1 MDDAMMNDAAP
12 ESAPR
17 QDAAPESAPPQD
29 AAPESAPPQDAAP
42 DDTAPAGVTFADT
55 ALAGMRAGR
64 RGPVEGE
71 HLIGYDGDPTR
82 RPGVPMHAPVSRAT
96 GAPETQPVPQ
106 PGSGERTHRAALE
119 RPTPVFGTA
128 QPLHGLSGVLRRVA
142 YRIPEHHARHW
153 MILMAA
159 DRIDVMEDR
168 AGGVMARPLEAVGAH
183 GPAQRVRANPAP
195 FLAGAIAGLLVARA
209 LMD

>member
-1 MDDAMMNDAAP
+1 MDDAMMD
-12 ESAPR
+12 
-17 QDAAPESAPPQD
+17 D

-42 DDTAPAGVTFADT
+42 DDSAPDDTAPDDTAPDDT
-55 ALAGMRAGR
+55 ALADVRAGR

-71 HLIGYDGDPTR
+71 HVIGYDRDPAR
-82 RPGVPMHAPVSRAT
+82 RPGVPMHAPASRAT
-96 GAPETQPVPQ
+96 GAPDTEPVPQ
-106 PGSGERTHRAALE
+106 SGSGERTHRAALE

-142 YRIPEHHARHW
+142 YGIPEHHARHW

-183 GPAQRVRANPAP
+183 GPARRVRANPAP

-209 LMD
+209 FMD

>member
-1 MDDAMMNDAAP
+1 
-12 ESAPR
+12 
-17 QDAAPESAPPQD
+17 
-29 AAPESAPPQDAAP
+29 
-42 DDTAPAGVTFADT
+42 
-55 ALAGMRAGR
+55 MRGGR

-71 HLIGYDGDPTR
+71 HLIGYDRDPAR
-82 RPGVPMHAPVSRAT
+82 RPGVPMHAPASRAT
-96 GAPETQPVPQ
+96 GAPETEPVPQ

-142 YRIPEHHARHW
+142 YEIPEHHARHW

-159 DRIDVMEDR
+159 DRIDVLEDR
-168 AGGVMARPLEAVGAH
+168 AGGLMARPLEAVGAH
-183 GPAQRVRANPAP
+183 GPAQHVRANPAP